1 MMVEVHGVKSSPPSL
16 FAGVPPGCI
25 PSPLFF
31 STFMTGL
38 CLSIRFANFRFYADD
53 LQIYLSGDKKDSN
66 AIISALNDDLASI
79 YRWAAENGLLLN
91 SRKSQAILISNSNV
105 GMALPCLFLGAE
117 QIPWCDVV
125 TDLGVVIDG
134 RLIFGRQVTRVW
146 FQSLCYAVFLIFS
159 IVLLFFL
166 AFLLWIADV
175 CFLQVLAFNSCARL
189 LIFYDFRVLSFLFSN

>member
-1 MMVEVHGVKSSPPSL
+1 
-16 FAGVPPGCI
+16 
-25 PSPLFF
+25 
-31 STFMTGL
+31 
-38 CLSIRFANFRFYADD
+38 
-53 LQIYLSGDKKDSN
+53 
-66 AIISALNDDLASI
+66 
-79 YRWAAENGLLLN
+79 LLLN
-91 SRKSQAILISNSNV
+91 SRKSQAILISNFNV

-134 RLIFGRQVTRVW
+134 RVIFGCQVTRVWFQSLYYAVLLIFSIVLLFFQVTCQVTRVW

-189 LIFYDFRVLSFLFSN
+189 FIFYDFRVLSSLFSN